1 MKMEYQ
7 VSDSPAL
14 LEQSE
19 ENFRHASAN
28 LARRVDRK
36 IAWLLAVEWPCL
48 VAIALVWCPLT
59 WDGTHSRIN
68 PHLAAAI
75 LAGPAFILPAIFCAW
90 RFPGGA
96 CKHILAAAQI
106 LVSIL
111 LIDVTNGRIESHFHI
126 FGSLAILA
134 FYRDWRVLVTAFA
147 LTMIDHVFRGLWFP
161 YSVYGVLAVSP
172 MRWVEHGLWVI
183 FEDFFLILN
192 STNSI
197 KEMRLVAMR
206 EAQLSWGAFHDV
218 LTGLPNRRA
227 LQECF
232 DLSRVKSECP
242 NRAVLYLDLDHF
254 RRAND
259 TLGHATGDELLK
271 MVAARL
277 DRARDPRMMVARV
290 GGDEF
295 VAFLDRFESPLAARD
310 QAARLLSVLAE
321 PFEVRGH
328 RLLLSASIGIALFP
342 EHGIELRELQE
353 RADRAMY
360 AAKAQGRNQA
370 VVFSTGVARRELLM
384 QEITRDLPQALTRN
398 QMKLWFQ
405 PVVRRNGTLSG
416 FEALVR
422 WIHPLHG
429 SIPPADFIPLVERSG
444 DSAVLDEWVLHE
456 ACRRCARWNE
466 RGRRLGVAVN
476 VSAGQIEQ
484 PDFALRVL
492 RILDRTGLDPVL
504 LTIELTERS
513 LVQDKS
519 AARQQL
525 ADLRRYG
532 VHVALDDFG
541 TGYSSLSYLT
551 TLPVDTIKLDRSF
564 LSRDGETTAAVVEA
578 VIEMA
583 HRIGLSVIAEGVE
596 TIDQV
601 ERLRRLECDEM
612 QGFYYSPPI
621 PWGDVEGYVDVK
633 SSARVWQPEEYCVP
647 A

>member
-1 MKMEYQ
+1 MFAFAAANPHSASFKTHKVRAFQ
-7 VSDSPAL
+7 SPSGVVLGCMAIGL
-14 LEQSE
+14 LSLTAPLCAHAQ
-19 ENFRHASAN
+19 NASAPQTAPSSAAKN
-28 LARRVDRK
+28 TASTAALPRVTTTVVVHDEVKQGYLPETVTVGTLNGATLA
-36 IAWLLAVEWPCL
+36 ET
-48 VAIALVWCPLT
+48 PLSAT
-59 WDGTHSRIN
+59 
-68 PHLAAAI
+68 
-75 LAGPAFILPAIFCAW
+75 
-90 RFPGGA
+90 
-96 CKHILAAAQI
+96 
-106 LVSIL
+106 V
-111 LIDVTNGRIESHFHI
+111 VTR
-126 FGSLAILA
+126 
-134 FYRDWRVLVTAFA
+134 
-147 LTMIDHVFRGLWFP
+147 
-161 YSVYGVLAVSP
+161 
-172 MRWVEHGLWVI
+172 
-183 FEDFFLILN
+183 
-192 STNSI
+192 
-197 KEMRLVAMR
+197 
-206 EAQLSWGAFHDV
+206 
-218 LTGLPNRRA
+218 
-227 LQECF
+227 
-232 DLSRVKSECP
+232 
-242 NRAVLYLDLDHF
+242 
-254 RRAND
+254 
-259 TLGHATGDELLK
+259 ELLN
-271 MVAARL
+271 
-277 DRARDPRMMVARV
+277 
-290 GGDEF
+290 
-295 VAFLDRFESPLAARD
+295 D